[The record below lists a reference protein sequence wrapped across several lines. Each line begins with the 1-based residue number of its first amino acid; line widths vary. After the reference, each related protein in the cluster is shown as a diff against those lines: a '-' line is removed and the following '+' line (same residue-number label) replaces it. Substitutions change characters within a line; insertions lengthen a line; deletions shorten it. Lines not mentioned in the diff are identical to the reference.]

1 MHLPSYPLTKTLA
14 LVSLGYVTV
23 MALQPERLTRQLG
36 GQVSESEAQKLT
48 KTWAGRDLPVC
59 ALALAGPDSAV
70 PTAVGLRIAAD
81 ITDAV
86 TLGTATTGRART
98 AVLAVTGGWG
108 VAQLAAFLIDRRI
121 GSSRE

>member
-1 MHLPSYPLTKTLA
+1 MRLPSYPLTKTLA

-23 MALQPERLTRQLG
+23 MALQPERLTKQLG

-86 TLGTATTGRART
+86 TLGTATTGKARQS
-98 AVLAVTGGWG
+98 VLAVTGGWG